1 MSRWMFRPH
10 CGKPQLPGATADRC
24 EVTDVLSQN
33 EIDALLNAISSGD
46 VDAAQIQEEAH
57 EARVRTFDFHRP
69 SKFSKE
75 QLRTLEMLHE
85 NFCRIIQ
92 TQLSAQLRA
101 LVEVTVVSADQVTYD
116 EFVRSMPIPTLINI
130 ITMDPLE
137 GNAVFEINLPLA
149 FSVIDRLTGGPG
161 THRPKLRE
169 LTEIEEA
176 LMRGVSESMMT
187 ALSDA
192 WSAILPVEFRS
203 VGHEMNPQFAQVV
216 APSDMVVLI
225 TFEAHVGQS
234 SGMMSLC
241 IPYLVIEPVIA
252 KFSAQTY
259 FSGKKLEST
268 NELQD
273 EIAQELGGVDVPVS
287 VELGHA
293 RLMVEDLLAL
303 SPGDVIPLDAR
314 VGGDVTVTVAGREA
328 FSAQPGVQGK
338 RMAVQITGQI
348 DDLVVGA
355 YS

>member
-1 MSRWMFRPH
+1 LGGRRGGKAQLRP
-10 CGKPQLPGATADRC
+10 ATADTC
-24 EVTDVLSQN
+24 DVTDVLSQS

-46 VDAAQIQEEAH
+46 VDASQIREEAS
-57 EARVRTFDFHRP
+57 EVRVRTFDFHRP

-116 EFVRSMPIPTLINI
+116 EFVHSMPIPTLINI
-130 ITMDPLE
+130 ITLEPLE

-149 FSVIDRLTGGPG
+149 FSIIDRLTGGPG

-169 LTEIEEA
+169 LTEIEES
-176 LMRGVSESMMT
+176 LMRGVSETMMT

-192 WSAILPVEFRS
+192 WSAIVPVEFRS
-203 VGHEMNPQFAQVV
+203 IGHEMNPQFAQVV

-225 TFEAHVGQS
+225 SFEAHVGQS
-234 SGMMSLC
+234 SGMMALC
-241 IPYLVIEPVIA
+241 IPYLVLEPAIA

-259 FSGKKLEST
+259 FSGKKLESAPAFR
-268 NELQD
+268 E
-273 EIAQELGGVDVPVS
+273 EIAQELGAVDVPVS
-287 VELGHA
+287 VELGRA
-293 RLMVEDLLAL
+293 RLMVSDLLAL
-303 SPGDVIPLDAR
+303 APGDVIPLDAR

-328 FSAQPGVQGK
+328 FTAQPGLQGK

-348 DDLVVGA
+348 DDLVAGA
-355 YS
+355 CS